1 MASTRIKNLLGIA
14 RRGGFLVSGWNTIT
28 REVKRNKKG
37 YVLVLVAADATSR
50 SAEDLIAL
58 CLAHSCGV
66 IRCHL
71 TKDEMGLAI
80 GQSHRGYVMI
90 KDKGIARSII
100 ALCEEME
107 ESAHDEK
114 ENL

>member
-1 MASTRIKNLLGIA
+1 MANTRIKNLLGIA

-28 REVKRNKKG
+28 REVNRKKKG
-37 YVLVLVAADATSR
+37 YALVLVASDATSR
-50 SAEDLIAL
+50 SGEDLIAL
-58 CLAHSCGV
+58 CLAHGCRV
-66 IRCHL
+66 IRCCL
-71 TKDEMGLAI
+71 TKNEIGLAI
-80 GQSHRGYVMI
+80 GQSQRGYVMI
-90 KDKGIARSII
+90 KDKGIGRSII